1 MFLNLKNL
9 MAQAKT
15 GDKVKV
21 HYTGKLADGTIF
33 DDSLNREPLE
43 FTLGNNNLIAGF
55 ENAVIGMNAGDWKK
69 VAIPSDQAYG
79 PHIKEL
85 VIEVD
90 RKQLPENLTPVIGA
104 QLQISQAE
112 NQKIVVSISKITE
125 TRITLD
131 ANHPLAGKDLI
142 FEIKLLE
149 ILSAQPGCP

>member
-1 MFLNLKNL
+1 MV
-9 MAQAKT
+9 QAKI
-15 GDKVKV
+15 GDTVKV

-55 ENAVIGMNAGDWKK
+55 ENAVIGMNAGDWKT
-69 VAIPSDQAYG
+69 VAIASGQAYG

-85 VIEVD
+85 VVEVT
-90 RKQLPENLTPVIGA
+90 RKQLPADIIPVIGA
-104 QLQISQAE
+104 QLQVTQEE
-112 NQKIVVSISKITE
+112 NQNIVVSISKITE
-125 TRITLD
+125 THITLD

-149 ILSAQPGCP
+149 IRSAQFGAP